1 MKKSCNLTRH
11 TGHLPAA
18 KDNLSI
24 YWRLARPEL
33 LRKWKAHGK
42 DPVSSDVFATFAGGG
57 GCTLRASD
65 ATRHDQN
72 ATQMTKFMLKTCVPA
87 AAEALDRSDV
97 EPVSVILHREG
108 VNVRHLD
115 KLLATI
121 KGEYRL
127 KTTAARMRVAG
138 EMLERTIKNLL
149 RRAMRDVIMKG
160 GNISQLLELAALT
173 FNCVTGAETDAGV
186 VEAYWHEVRE
196 GARERFG
203 GTNLDKFL
211 GLEAESSTTEGK
223 DESMESKTDT
233 AARTNEQVCR
243 ASPGMAVLRVADDVG
258 IELTST
264 CAHDLQ
270 SSHGRQFMFNSADIA
285 GLKPRVKQLDILAK
299 AEGMVLASQLAQ
311 LRERSSEG
319 DEGDERKGCDDD
331 APRDKATNNT
341 DTATRLRLLNQAAA
355 KLRIA
360 ACGVFPDQE
369 VASEL
374 AQIRLEQV
382 KLETD
387 SNALALVADMA
398 FEELRAFP
406 HDESSIFS
414 GCSLLHDHCFG
425 NVKIYVPIL
434 VMKLAKALLENANLK
449 PEDGVNI
456 LFNGLVKERVGSAP
470 AVKDMDKGVR
480 TELGD
485 RIVQWGIAHAEWGK
499 DEEERGANKEFG
511 AFLNGPLAALI
522 GGEGGVVCG
531 AVGAANLVLA
541 KEFAARGAV
550 ITTLQEF
557 AVCVGLEGGG
567 EGEIREGVTFEEGQI
582 TEIIWKKMNLNGN
595 LNRLDGLLL
604 RMPRLQVLDLHKNGA
619 LKGMWCVD
627 CFLRA
632 RAPVA

>member
-1 MKKSCNLTRH
+1 
-11 TGHLPAA
+11 
-18 KDNLSI
+18 
-24 YWRLARPEL
+24 
-33 LRKWKAHGK
+33 
-42 DPVSSDVFATFAGGG
+42 
-57 GCTLRASD
+57 
-65 ATRHDQN
+65 
-72 ATQMTKFMLKTCVPA
+72 MTKFMLKTCVPA
-87 AAEALDRSDV
+87 AAEALDRSEV

-186 VEAYWHEVRE
+186 EEAYWQEVRE

-211 GLEAESSTTEGK
+211 GLEAESSTTEGNK
-223 DESMESKTDT
+223 DKSMETMESKTDT

-243 ASPGMAVLRVADDVG
+243 ASPGMVVLRVAGDVG

-299 AEGMVLASQLAQ
+299 AEGMVLASQL
-311 LRERSSEG
+311 RNSSSKG
-319 DEGDERKGCDDD
+319 DDGGESKGCDDD
-331 APRDKATNNT
+331 APRDIATNTN
-341 DTATRLRLLNQAAA
+341 TATRLRLLNQAAA
-355 KLRIA
+355 KLRLA

-369 VASEL
+369 VSSEL

-414 GCSLLHDHCFG
+414 GCSLLHDQRSVRARK
-425 NVKIYVPIL
+425 NVKIYVPNL
-434 VMKLAKALLENANLK
+434 VVKLAEALLENTSLK

-456 LFNGLVKERVGSAP
+456 LLNGLVKERVGSAP

-511 AFLNGPLAALI
+511 VFLNTPLAALI
-522 GGEGGVVCG
+522 EGEGGVACG
-531 AVGAANLVLA
+531 AVGAANLVSA
-541 KEFAARGAV
+541 KECAARGAV

-557 AVCVGLEGGG
+557 AACVGLEGGPDHG
-567 EGEIREGVTFEEGQI
+567 DHLEEDESKREPEWVGRRAVE
-582 TEIIWKKMNLNGN
+582 
-595 LNRLDGLLL
+595 DAAASSVGLE
-604 RMPRLQVLDLHKNGA
+604 R
-619 LKGMWCVD
+619 
-627 CFLRA
+627 
-632 RAPVA
+632 